1 MRLDLYLAE
10 KGLVKSRELA
20 KSIIA
25 GGGVT
30 VNGITAAK
38 PSKDVSDA
46 DDIRITAEMPKYV
59 GRGGLKLEKALK
71 CFEIDIHG
79 TVCMDIGA
87 STGGFT
93 DCMLQNGAAYVYA
106 VDVGHGQLDE
116 KLISDSRVANME
128 GTNIKDVSANDFPQ
142 KIGFISADVSFI
154 SLTKVIPKI
163 SELLSDG
170 GRAVMLIKPQFECGR
185 ADIGKNG
192 IVRSPKIHA
201 RVMREIAAACENSG
215 LGAAGID
222 YSPVQ
227 GGDGNI
233 EYLIYTVKG
242 AVGRIFDF
250 IRIADEA
257 QKMLKK

>member
-1 MRLDLYLAE
+1 MYLAE

-38 PSKDVSDA
+38 PSKDVSNS

-59 GRGGLKLEKALK
+59 GRGGLKMEKALK

-79 TVCMDIGA
+79 TVCIDIGA

-128 GTNIKDVSANDFPQ
+128 GTNIKDVSADDFPQ

-170 GRAVMLIKPQFECGR
+170 GRAVMLIKLQFECGR
-185 ADIGKNG
+185 SDIGKNG

-201 RVMREIAAACENSG
+201 RVMREITAACENAG
-215 LGAAGID
+215 LGAAGMD

-250 IRIADEA
+250 SRIADEA